1 MVQAWRVKSNRSN
14 RSRATLLVCI
24 SSSHTIV
31 ADRPRRFDFE
41 AGGTPSYSADGSS
54 AAVPHARTVGRSG
67 ETMKQKMVAVLVVL
81 IAHLLGFQS
90 AQAFPERPI
99 KLVVPSPAGGPP
111 DVMARLLSDKMAA
124 NLGQPVIVENRSGAG
139 GTIGARSVLAAEPDG
154 YTLLVGS
161 TSTLLIAPAIY
172 KNAGYHA
179 GSFAPVARVAD
190 STEVLAVHPSVP
202 ASSVAELVAVAKAR
216 PGALNFGS
224 AGIGT
229 LPHLE
234 GELLKARAQIEM
246 NHVPYRGG
254 GLALTGLL
262 GGQVQVLFSTLT
274 QMLPHIRDGRVRGLA
289 VTSAAR
295 SKLAPDLPTMVESG
309 FDQFVMTSITAMVAP
324 PGTPIDIRRRLND
337 AVTRA
342 LASEEV
348 ERSLSRMG
356 GEARP
361 ASPEELASYLAAEQ
375 QRWARIIEATRI
387 SID

>member
-1 MVQAWRVKSNRSN
+1 
-14 RSRATLLVCI
+14 
-24 SSSHTIV
+24 
-31 ADRPRRFDFE
+31 
-41 AGGTPSYSADGSS
+41 
-54 AAVPHARTVGRSG
+54 
-67 ETMKQKMVAVLVVL
+67 MKQTMVTVFVVL
-81 IAHLLGFQS
+81 IAHLLVFQN
-90 AQAFPERPI
+90 AQAFPDRPI

-124 NLGQPVIVENRSGAG
+124 ILGQPVIVDNRGGAG

-154 YTLLVGS
+154 YTLLMGS
-161 TSTLLIAPAIY
+161 TSTLLVAPSIY

-202 ASSVAELVAVAKAR
+202 ASSVAELVGVAKSR

-224 AGIGT
+224 AGVGT
-229 LPHLE
+229 LPHIE
-234 GELLKARAQIEM
+234 GELLKARAQIDM

-274 QMLPHIRDGRVRGLA
+274 QMLPNVRDGRVRGLA

-295 SKLAPDLPTMVESG
+295 SKLAPDIPTMVESG
-309 FDQFVMTSITAMVAP
+309 FDQFVVTSITAIVAP
-324 PGTPIDIRRRLND
+324 PGTPIDIRRRLNQ
-337 AVTRA
+337 AVAGA

-348 ERSLSRMG
+348 ERALSRTG

-361 ASPEELASYLAAEQ
+361 ASQEELASFLAAEQ

-387 SID
+387 SVD

>member
-1 MVQAWRVKSNRSN
+1 
-14 RSRATLLVCI
+14 
-24 SSSHTIV
+24 
-31 ADRPRRFDFE
+31 
-41 AGGTPSYSADGSS
+41 
-54 AAVPHARTVGRSG
+54 
-67 ETMKQKMVAVLVVL
+67 MKRKMVTVLVAL
-81 IAHLLGFQS
+81 IAHLPVLQS
-90 AQAFPERPI
+90 AQAFPDRPI
-99 KLVVPSPAGGPP
+99 KLVVASPAGGPP

-124 NLGQPVIVENRSGAG
+124 ILGQPLIVENRGGAG
-139 GTIGARSVLAAEPDG
+139 GTIGARSVATAEPDG
-154 YTLLVGS
+154 YTLLMGS
-161 TSTLLIAPAIY
+161 TSTLLIAPATY
-172 KNAGYHA
+172 KSAGYHA
-179 GSFAPVARVAD
+179 GTFAPVARIAD
-190 STEVLAVHPSVP
+190 SSEVLATHPSVP
-202 ASSVAELVAVAKAR
+202 ARSVAELIGLAKAR
-216 PGALNFGS
+216 PGALNYGS

-234 GELLKARAQIEM
+234 GELLKARAQIDM

-254 GLALTGLL
+254 GQALTGLL
-262 GGQVQVLFSTLT
+262 GGEVQVLFSTLT
-274 QMLPHIRDGRVRGLA
+274 QMLPHIRDGRVQGLA

-295 SKLAPDLPTMVESG
+295 SKLAPDLPTMVENG
-309 FDQFVMTSITAMVAP
+309 FDQFIMTSITAMVAP
-324 PGTPIDIRRRLND
+324 PGTPIDIRWRLND

>member
-1 MVQAWRVKSNRSN
+1 
-14 RSRATLLVCI
+14 
-24 SSSHTIV
+24 
-31 ADRPRRFDFE
+31 
-41 AGGTPSYSADGSS
+41 
-54 AAVPHARTVGRSG
+54 
-67 ETMKQKMVAVLVVL
+67 MKQKMVTVLVALV
-81 IAHLLGFQS
+81 AHLLVFQS
-90 AQAFPERPI
+90 AQAFPDRPI

-124 NLGQPVIVENRSGAG
+124 ILGQPVIVENRGGAG

-154 YTLLVGS
+154 YTLLMGS
-161 TSTLLIAPAIY
+161 TSTLLIAPSIY

-202 ASSVAELVAVAKAR
+202 ASSVAELIAVAKSR

-229 LPHLE
+229 LPHIE
-234 GELLKARAQIEM
+234 GELLKARAQIDM

-274 QMLPHIRDGRVRGLA
+274 QMLPNIRDGRVRGLA

-295 SKLAPDLPTMVESG
+295 SKLAPDIPTMVESG
-309 FDQFVMTSITAMVAP
+309 FDQFIVTSISAIVAP
-324 PGTPIDIRRRLND
+324 PGTPIDIRRRLNQ
-337 AVTRA
+337 AVAGA

-361 ASPEELASYLAAEQ
+361 ASPEELASFLAGEQ
-375 QRWARIIEATRI
+375 QRWARIIEATRV
-387 SID
+387 SVD

>member
-1 MVQAWRVKSNRSN
+1 
-14 RSRATLLVCI
+14 
-24 SSSHTIV
+24 
-31 ADRPRRFDFE
+31 
-41 AGGTPSYSADGSS
+41 
-54 AAVPHARTVGRSG
+54 
-67 ETMKQKMVAVLVVL
+67 MKQKMVTVLVVL
-81 IAHLLGFQS
+81 VAHLLIFQS
-90 AQAFPERPI
+90 AQAFPDRPI

-124 NLGQPVIVENRSGAG
+124 NLGQPVIVENRGGAG

-154 YTLLVGS
+154 YTLLMGS
-161 TSTLLIAPAIY
+161 TSTLLIAPSIY

-202 ASSVAELVAVAKAR
+202 ARSVAELIALAKSR
-216 PGALNFGS
+216 PDALNYGS

-229 LPHLE
+229 LPHME
-234 GELLKARAQIEM
+234 GELLKARAKIEM

-262 GGQVQVLFSTLT
+262 GGQIQVLFSTLT
-274 QMLPHIRDGRVRGLA
+274 QMLPNIREGRVRGLA
-289 VTSAAR
+289 VTSATR

-309 FDQFVMTSITAMVAP
+309 FGQFIMTSISAIVAP
-324 PGTPIDIRRRLND
+324 PGTPIDIRRRLNE
-337 AVTRA
+337 AVAGA
-342 LASEEV
+342 LASEDV

-361 ASPEELASYLAAEQ
+361 ASPEELASFLAGEQ
-375 QRWARIIEATRI
+375 QRWARIIEATRV
-387 SID
+387 SVD

>member
-1 MVQAWRVKSNRSN
+1 
-14 RSRATLLVCI
+14 
-24 SSSHTIV
+24 
-31 ADRPRRFDFE
+31 
-41 AGGTPSYSADGSS
+41 
-54 AAVPHARTVGRSG
+54 
-67 ETMKQKMVAVLVVL
+67 MKRKMVTVLVAL
-81 IAHLLGFQS
+81 IAHLPVLQS
-90 AQAFPERPI
+90 AQAFPDRPI
-99 KLVVPSPAGGPP
+99 KLVVASPAGGPP

-124 NLGQPVIVENRSGAG
+124 ILGQPLIVENRGGAG
-139 GTIGARSVLAAEPDG
+139 GTIGARSVATAEPDG
-154 YTLLVGS
+154 YTLLMGS
-161 TSTLLIAPAIY
+161 TSTLLIAPATY
-172 KNAGYHA
+172 KSAGYHA
-179 GSFAPVARVAD
+179 GTFAPVARIAD
-190 STEVLAVHPSVP
+190 SSEVLATHPSVP
-202 ASSVAELVAVAKAR
+202 ARSVAELIGLAKAR
-216 PGALNFGS
+216 PGALNYGS

-234 GELLKARAQIEM
+234 GELLKAQAQIEM

-254 GLALTGLL
+254 GQALTGLL
-262 GGQVQVLFSTLT
+262 GGEVQVLFSTLT
-274 QMLPHIRDGRVRGLA
+274 QMLPHIRDGRVQGLA

-295 SKLAPDLPTMVESG
+295 SKLAPDLPTMVENG
-309 FDQFVMTSITAMVAP
+309 FDQFIMTSITAMVAP
-324 PGTPIDIRRRLND
+324 PGTSIDIRRRLND